1 MGLKPLALDNCA
13 SDANIE
19 VEDVLPYGAE
29 SEMNGKTI
37 DIMADLNDCNMRDM
51 DWLSLKEQRKSAD
64 RKTGM
69 ISFTSGLKI

>member
-29 SEMNGKTI
+29 SEMNGKMI
-37 DIMADLNDCNMRDM
+37 DIMADLDNCN
-51 DWLSLKEQRKSAD
+51 
-64 RKTGM
+64 
-69 ISFTSGLKI
+69 I